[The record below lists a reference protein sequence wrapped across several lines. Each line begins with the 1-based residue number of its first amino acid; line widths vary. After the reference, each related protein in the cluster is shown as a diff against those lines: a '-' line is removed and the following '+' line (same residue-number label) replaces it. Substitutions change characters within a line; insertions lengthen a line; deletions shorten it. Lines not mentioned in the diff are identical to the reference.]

1 MEGIVIQPVR
11 VVGWSPAPHRMPE
24 YRPVLAQQ
32 APAPVPAMAP
42 PGGAAAAA
50 AVPPKPPFIDSALVA
65 TVVDVLGAVSTGT
78 LAYIAA
84 HPVPMTAGGP
94 APRASKWSYFWG
106 ILSGVL
112 VFKGIAD
119 LSRIRTR

>member
-11 VVGWSPAPHRMPE
+11 VVGWSPAPHRVPE
-24 YRPVLAQQ
+24 YRPALAQAPQ
-32 APAPVPAMAP
+32 PALAPPPAPAPAP
-42 PGGAAAAA
+42 IA
-50 AVPPKPPFIDSALVA
+50 PPKPPFIDSALVS
-65 TVVDVLGAVSTGT
+65 TMIDVLGAISTGT

-84 HPVPMTAGGP
+84 HPAPVTPGGP